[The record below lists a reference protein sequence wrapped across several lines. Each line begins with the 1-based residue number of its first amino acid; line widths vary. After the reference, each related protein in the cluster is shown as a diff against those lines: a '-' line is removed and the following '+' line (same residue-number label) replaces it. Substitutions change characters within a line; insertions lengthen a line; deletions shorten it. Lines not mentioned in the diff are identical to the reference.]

1 MSNACIATVLR
12 RFLVVLQTIL
22 EEVVGFAKYSVT
34 ESKDYW
40 VILHVLF
47 IKKHFLLVNV
57 AKSKPYG

>member
-47 IKKHFLLVNV
+47 IKKHF
-57 AKSKPYG
+57 

>member
-40 VILHVLF
+40 VILQVLF
-47 IKKHFLLVNV
+47 IKKHF
-57 AKSKPYG
+57 